1 MPTSPSARHHYLR
14 VAVAAALCSTAS
26 AGFAASAISRL
37 TPPSDPSLAPAVV
50 ISRFLPGQRFDLQAT
65 VQPDPGVT
73 VTSVVFAVDGTPV
86 TAASGASS
94 LVTAGLNGGLAAG
107 TAVASIRAYANS
119 TTGLH
124 TLKATAT
131 FSDGSSAVKEGNF
144 EIVGTTQQGSKVKNI
159 IILLGDGMGAAQ
171 RTAARI
177 VSQGYAQGKAKG
189 RLAMDTF
196 PITGLVMTSSL
207 NAIVTDSAPG
217 MSNYVTGNK
226 AQNSQEGVWP
236 DDTVDAFD
244 NPRFEYLSEYL
255 HRLQGKALGLVT
267 TADVFDATPAAN
279 AVHTANRN
287 NGTGI
292 VDQYLDDRGLTGLTV
307 LMGGGRKWF
316 LPNGTNAIQPVSGT
330 YNLVNGSQRT
340 TATDYVLPAD
350 IIAGWGAAPG
360 AKDNSR
366 DLIADFKAAGF
377 AYAPDKSTL
386 DSVTSVVPDKLLGLF
401 AFSNMNVS
409 LDKIGK
415 RRGNSTVVDDYGL
428 PDQPMLDEMTSAALK
443 VLAKSPTGFVAMIE
457 GASIDK
463 QAHLM
468 DTDRWILEAIE
479 FDHAVQVA
487 KDFAEAHPD
496 TLVIVTADHEC
507 SGAAIIGASTVSA
520 AQLAANAAA
529 KPTGTGTKTSLM
541 RDGSPDAAIAPGA
554 APANPVVGTYDAS
567 KFPAYSN
574 QADGFPATT
583 DINNKMLIGYGAN
596 ADRYETWLSNPQPTQ
611 DSQQPFVKPGT
622 NNPYPNLSSYPST
635 PNLRNSTTGFFVTGQ
650 VPGDQAVHTATDIPL
665 SALGLGAALFTGV
678 QDNTDVFFKLGQ
690 VAIGG
695 AVNSAWSTDKNPSS
709 QQECLFNWAEKT
721 YSSVFAPA
729 GGVSQ
734 SQSPYTYRYYEK
746 TNAYLAISSS
756 NNHVYYLGTKGVLED
771 QGDVSGWLAK
781 AGCQ

>member
-1 MPTSPSARHHYLR
+1 MPNPPRARHSLR
-14 VAVAAALCSTAS
+14 LAVAAALCATAD
-26 AGFAASAISRL
+26 AGLAASISRL
-37 TPPSDPSLAPAVV
+37 TPPSDLSLAPAVV

-65 VQPDPGVT
+65 VQPDAGLS
-73 VTSVVFAVDGTPV
+73 VTSVVFSIDGVAYTP
-86 TAASGASS
+86 
-94 LVTAGLNGGLAAG
+94 AAG
-107 TAVASIRAYANS
+107 TSSSVTTGLTSGLPAGTTVVSARAYAN
-119 TTGLH
+119 TTPGLH
-124 TLKATAT
+124 SLRATAT
-131 FSDGSSAVKEGNF
+131 LSNGATVVKDGNF
-144 EIVGTTQQGSKVKNI
+144 EIVGTTAQGSKVKNI
-159 IILLGDGMGAAQ
+159 IILLGDGMGAAH

-177 VSQGYAQGKAKG
+177 VSQGYSQGKAKG
-189 RLAMDTF
+189 KLAMDSL
-196 PITGLVMTSSL
+196 PVTGMVMTSSL

-236 DDTVDAFD
+236 DDTNDAFD

-279 AVHTANRN
+279 AVHTGNRN

-316 LPNGTNAIQPVSGT
+316 LPNATDAIQPVSGT
-330 YNLVNGSQRT
+330 YNIVNGSQRT
-340 TATDYVLPAD
+340 SSTDYVLPAD
-350 IIAGWGAAPG
+350 IVAGWGAAPG
-360 AKDNSR
+360 AKDPNR
-366 DLIADFKAAGF
+366 DLIAEFKAAGF
-377 AYAPDKSTL
+377 AYASDKPSL
-386 DSVTSVVPDKLLGLF
+386 DSATAATPAKLLGLF
-401 AFSNMNVS
+401 AYSNMNVS

-415 RRGNSTVVDDYGL
+415 RRGQSTVVDDYGL
-428 PDQPMLDEMTSAALK
+428 PNQPMLDEMASAALK
-443 VLAKSPTGFVAMIE
+443 VLANSPTGFVAMIE

-468 DTDRWILEAIE
+468 DTDRWLLETIE

-520 AQLAANAAA
+520 AQLQANTTAT
-529 KPTGTGTKTSLM
+529 PTGTGTKTSLM
-541 RDGSPDAAIAPGA
+541 RDGSPDAAIAPGGT
-554 APANPVVGTYDAS
+554 PANPVVGTYDLS

-596 ADRYETWLSNPQPTQ
+596 ADRYEAWVSNPKPTQ
-611 DSQQPFVKPGT
+611 DSQQPFVKAGA
-622 NNPYPNLSSYPST
+622 NNPYPNLSGYPANASV
-635 PNLRNSTTGFFVTGQ
+635 RNSTTGFFVTGQ

-695 AVNSAWSTDKNPSS
+695 ATSSSWSNGKNPTA

-721 YSSVFAPA
+721 YPSLFAPA
-729 GGVSQ
+729 GAATQ
-734 SQSPYTYRYYEK
+734 SQPPYSYRYYEK
-746 TNAYLAISSS
+746 TSAYVAINTA
-756 NNHVYYLGTKGVLED
+756 NNHVYYLAGTGSLQD
-771 QGDVSGWLAK
+771 QGDLSAWLTQAS
-781 AGCQ
+781 CQ